1 LRHRV
6 LFAIGAILQGRVR
19 RESSESLDRGTV
31 LASAMSWLFAD
42 SNFFGPQ
49 PDGCRCDRSQVS
61 RYSKYG
67 VGFATGRRVHRCP
80 RRQQTQFEAGDS
92 DSNSRCRRRGR
103 QVRTSVGLCGVSG
116 FCSETVTTVCRSL
129 SLSHT
134 HGRSCKRRCQRPGQ
148 PPGCRAPLGLPR
160 PQLRGPWRGR
170 HSR

>member
-1 LRHRV
+1 VCCSQSARSCKAACGESHRSH
-6 LFAIGAILQGRVR
+6 LIAGQFWHRRCLGCLQIPTSSGRNQ
-19 RESSESLDRGTV
+19 TV
-31 LASAMSWLFAD
+31 
-42 SNFFGPQ
+42 
-49 PDGCRCDRSQVS
+49 CRCDRSQVS

-67 VGFATGRRVHRCP
+67 FGFATGRRVHRCP

-92 DSNSRCRRRGR
+92 DSNSRCRPQGR
-103 QVRTSVGLCGVSG
+103 QVRSSVGLCGGSG
-116 FCSETVTTVCRSL
+116 FCSETVTRVCRSL
-129 SLSHT
+129 SSSHT